1 MSLRNYYNG
10 KVRVEEIEERPLTL
24 ESLVKKGSGVIFF
37 DPRDE
42 YRSRKYKVYYEGY
55 ELPGEYYLKENR
67 EVLDKELNPVKYEG
81 ENKILALSQE
91 DNSQDTR
98 EPSGS

>member
-1 MSLRNYYNG
+1 MKKLESYYNG

-24 ESLVKKGSGVIFF
+24 ESLVKRGSGIIFF

-67 EVLDKELNPVKYEG
+67 EVLDKELNLVEEETMKKMRDE
-81 ENKILALSQE
+81 ILAISRE
-91 DNSQDTR
+91 DN
-98 EPSGS
+98 P